1 MKIRPMLFPAILCVM
16 LFFASIGGVYAT
28 WKYAEQSPAD
38 AKTEQNVTLSDFVWE
53 PEEILPT
60 VTPGQN
66 FLDLHMSILN
76 NVKNGLNSSKDAL
89 EKAVVKEEVLHSS
102 HNLQGGNIKH
112 LFINEE
118 CRELDFLIQ
127 YVSGEEF
134 HLYMYKENDTK
145 TGAVGATEISVYKS
159 ILIKENNT
167 WYGKEAQF
175 GYAKIQYLPNSS
187 ILAIDIISWHR

>member
-1 MKIRPMLFPAILCVM
+1 MKIRLMLSILCLT
-16 LFFASIGGVYAT
+16 LFFTSIGGVYAT
-28 WKYAEQSPAD
+28 WKYAEQSID
-38 AKTEQNVTLSDFVWE
+38 DVQTEQNVTLSHFIWE

-66 FLDLHMSILN
+66 FLDLLNSILN

-89 EKAVVKEEVLHSS
+89 EKAVVNKGLLHSS

-118 CRELDFLIQ
+118 CRELDFLFQ
-127 YVSGEEF
+127 YISDTEF
-134 HLYMYKENDTK
+134 HLYMYKESDVK
-145 TGAVGATEISVYKS
+145 TGAVGVSEIAVYMS
-159 ILIKENNT
+159 ILVKENSV
-167 WYGKEAQF
+167 WKGKEAQF

-187 ILAIDIISWHR
+187 IIAVDVSSWYR